1 MTFLSLVNIAN
12 FLLLSLKGQVIF
24 KMIIDVVIITPA
36 GSTGKVMLS
45 GPGKNDKNTAAAMK
59 PPLCHLLMN
68 TS

>member
-45 GPGKNDKNTAAAMK
+45 GPGKNEKTQRRQ
-59 PPLCHLLMN
+59 
-68 TS
+68 